1 LSLAAIASL
10 LPLATGQV
18 ARFNKIYEQYKK
30 APDVTRECLYL
41 ETMERVLAPANK
53 IIIDQS
59 TGQGQGV
66 IPYLPLG
73 ALGTAE
79 GGRK

>member
-1 LSLAAIASL
+1 
-10 LPLATGQV
+10 
-18 ARFNKIYEQYKK
+18 
-30 APDVTRECLYL
+30 
-41 ETMERVLAPANK
+41 MERVLAPANK

-73 ALGTAE
+73 ALTGAAE